1 MKSRPI
7 ILHTVVQYNTTLTA
21 VFVGV
26 DHYVNGHWQREKPVV
41 GIDLLRTMAT
51 WEVENDQEERNQ
63 QSLLVQALSV
73 PPVKGHS
80 RYRREPI
87 PVLRERES
95 SHSSGLSL
103 EPEPGF
109 LGTSDFTIP
118 TSNMRKIP
126 DAPDEL
132 MQPTH
137 GRRSIFGPPVTQRYR
152 IARVEST
159 DTLPTEHI
167 DTTSYDQ
174 TLSDLTPPV
183 SPLRILPSQ
192 LVSPLTPYDN
202 ESTQHDPRKQR
213 AHETIHAQSL
223 LLGLA
228 FMAVWSPQNGMAP
241 NLTAI
246 SDDFGFSAA
255 ERDLYLGS
263 VLALAN
269 GVLSLPLSAGI
280 GILADV
286 YNRKH
291 LFVLTVAMG
300 GLCSCA
306 TGASHSYRWL
316 FWARLAN
323 GGFMSGSVPVAFSL
337 LGDLFHTNER
347 NAASSGLTAMMGMG
361 IIIGQVYAGV
371 VGSTL
376 GWPHMFYVSAVWTVL
391 TAILVSVFVQEPA
404 RGGKEQVL
412 QDMLRQGTNYDRKL
426 TWAGFFHAMRH
437 NKSNAILMW
446 QGFFSS
452 VPWGIIFVFLNDY
465 LSQERGFSV
474 PDATYLVFMFGLGCA
489 VGGVLGGWWGQV
501 FSMWNRSYLPIFM
514 AGTTF
519 LGVFPF
525 VGLLNGS
532 FTNAHGVEAV
542 FYSFMGGLIASLPSV
557 NVRPCI
563 INVNP
568 PETRGAALTA
578 ANLIV
583 CLARGIG
590 PSCIT
595 LMGAIWHVNRR
606 FSFNV
611 TVRMRVVLNVSEKS
625 ALAFLTVHSFA
636 LPYFSWH
643 SFGPFRP
650 YSFYSW
656 RAHCLTTKMPWRRNW
671 PHMRNPECR

>member
-1 MKSRPI
+1 M
-7 ILHTVVQYNTTLTA
+7 
-21 VFVGV
+21 
-26 DHYVNGHWQREKPVV
+26 
-41 GIDLLRTMAT
+41 
-51 WEVENDQEERNQ
+51 ENDQEKRKP
-63 QSLLVQALSV
+63 QSLLGQALAAPSLNGQD
-73 PPVKGHS
+73 P
-80 RYRREPI
+80 RRRRCEPI
-87 PVLRERES
+87 PILRQES
-95 SHSSGLSL
+95 SRSSSGLWVEG
-103 EPEPGF
+103 EPTF
-109 LGTSDFTIP
+109 LAMSDFTIP
-118 TSNMRKIP
+118 HSNIKNIP
-126 DAPDEL
+126 DETKTDHVPSTSE
-132 MQPTH
+132 
-137 GRRSIFGPPVTQRYR
+137 RRSFFGGNVSKKYH
-152 IARVEST
+152 IARIESS
-159 DTLPTEHI
+159 DTLPLGHI
-167 DTTSYDQ
+167 DTTQDQ
-174 TLSDLTPPV
+174 HTLESTDSTPHA
-183 SPLRILPSQ
+183 SPSRILPV
-192 LVSPLTPYDN
+192 LSPLTPHSH
-202 ESTQHDPRKQR
+202 EHTPTRIPRKQKT
-213 AHETIHAQSL
+213 HETIHAQSL

-228 FMAVWSPQNGMAP
+228 FMAIWSPQNGMAP
-241 NLTAI
+241 NLTEIA
-246 SDDFGFSAA
+246 DEFHMSAA

-263 VLALAN
+263 ILAFAT

-300 GLCSCA
+300 GLCSWA
-306 TGASHSYRWL
+306 TGASPNYKCL
-316 FWARLAN
+316 FWARLLN

-337 LGDLFHTNER
+337 LGDLFHTHER

-361 IIIGQVYAGV
+361 IIGGQVYAGV

-376 GWPHMFYVSAVWTVL
+376 GWNHMFYVSAISTIFL
-391 TAILVSVFVQEPA
+391 AILVFLFVQEPV

-412 QDMLRQGTNYDRKL
+412 QDMLQQGTNYDRKL

-489 VGGVLGGWWGQV
+489 AGGVLGGWWGQV
-501 FSMWNRSYLPIFM
+501 FSVWNRSYLPLFM
-514 AGTTF
+514 SATTF
-519 LGVFPF
+519 LGIFPF

-542 FYSFMGGLIASLPSV
+542 LYSFAGGLIASLPSV

-578 ANLIV
+578 ANLIIMM
-583 CLARGIG
+583 ARGIG

-611 TVRMRVVLNVSEKS
+611 TVRVRV
-625 ALAFLTVHSFA
+625 
-636 LPYFSWH
+636 
-643 SFGPFRP
+643 
-650 YSFYSW
+650 
-656 RAHCLTTKMPWRRNW
+656 
-671 PHMRNPECR
+671 CR

>member
-1 MKSRPI
+1 
-7 ILHTVVQYNTTLTA
+7 
-21 VFVGV
+21 
-26 DHYVNGHWQREKPVV
+26 
-41 GIDLLRTMAT
+41 MAT
-51 WEVENDQEERNQ
+51 WTVENDQEERKQ
-63 QSLLVQALSV
+63 PSLLVQALAV
-73 PPVKGHS
+73 PSLTRDS

-87 PVLRERES
+87 PILSRPDS

-103 EPEPGF
+103 EAEPTF
-109 LGTSDFTIP
+109 LGISDFTIP
-118 TSNMRKIP
+118 TSNIKDIP
-126 DAPDEL
+126 DAPDDL
-132 MQPTH
+132 LQPTYGR
-137 GRRSIFGPPVTQRYR
+137 GRRSVFGASAKQKYR
-152 IARVEST
+152 VARVEST

-167 DTTSYDQ
+167 DTTTYDR
-174 TLSDLTPPV
+174 TISDLTPPV
-183 SPLRILPSQ
+183 SPIRVLPSK
-192 LVSPLTPYDN
+192 LVSPLTPYN
-202 ESTQHDPRKQR
+202 NNNHHHHENTQHERRKQR

-246 SDDFGFSAA
+246 SDDFGFTAA

-263 VLALAN
+263 ILALAT

-300 GLCSCA
+300 GLCSWA

-316 FWARLAN
+316 FWARLAS

-361 IIIGQVYAGV
+361 IISGQVYAGV

-376 GWPHMFYVSAVWTVL
+376 GWPHMFYVSAVFTLL
-391 TAILVSVFVQEPA
+391 TAILVLVFVHEPV

-412 QDMLRQGTNYDRKL
+412 QDMLRQGANYDRKL
-426 TWAGFFHAMRH
+426 TWAGFLHAMRH
-437 NKSNAILMW
+437 NKSNALLMW
-446 QGFFSS
+446 QGFFCS

-489 VGGVLGGWWGQV
+489 AGGVLGGWWGSV
-501 FSMWNRSYLPIFM
+501 FSMWNRSYLPLFM

-519 LGVFPF
+519 LGIFPF

-578 ANLIV
+578 ANLII

-611 TVRMRVVLNVSEKS
+611 TVRTRGSLIYM
-625 ALAFLTVHSFA
+625 
-636 LPYFSWH
+636 
-643 SFGPFRP
+643 
-650 YSFYSW
+650 
-656 RAHCLTTKMPWRRNW
+656 
-671 PHMRNPECR
+671 